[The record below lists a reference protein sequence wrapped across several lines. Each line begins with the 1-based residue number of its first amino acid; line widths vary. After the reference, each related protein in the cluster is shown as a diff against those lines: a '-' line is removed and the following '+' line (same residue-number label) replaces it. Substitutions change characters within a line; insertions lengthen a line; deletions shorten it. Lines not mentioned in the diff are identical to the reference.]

1 MTDTRAGQRY
11 DAFRIAMMVVGAA
24 VLLLLLWQTRILVL
38 TVFLGILF
46 ALAVSA
52 GADRLAQWRV
62 PRGIA
67 APLIVFAFVGLVAG
81 FGSWIGPTVRK
92 QTVEL
97 RTKLPEALGKLE
109 QWVGS
114 RGGGVIATI
123 TGLGDT
129 TAPAQPDSIVNPA
142 DSSTRTG
149 IAADSTS
156 STGTGAAAGA
166 VTDSTKG
173 AVVVPATKKSTATPL
188 RDRLLAQIG
197 GFGRQFLHVLGSTL
211 AVLAGIVLVIFLS
224 IYFAIDPSVY
234 RRGLLHLVPPGS
246 REQTEEV
253 LTAIAVTLRKWLVTQ
268 LIAMV
273 VIGTVTTIV
282 LMALKV
288 RAAVPLGI
296 LAGLLEF
303 VPTLGPVLS
312 AVPAIAMGFVDS
324 PQKALAVGIAYIGIQ
339 FVENH
344 LLIPILMKQGL
355 NLPPAL
361 TIIMQSLMALVF
373 GVMGLLVAVPM
384 LAAIMIAA
392 QILTSHQDPQR
403 AMPATKA

>member
-24 VLLLLLWQTRILVL
+24 VVLLLLWQTRILVL

-52 GADRLAQWRV
+52 GADRLARWKV

-67 APLIVFAFVGLVAG
+67 APLIVFTFVGLVAG

-109 QWVGS
+109 QWVES

-129 TAPAQPDSIVNPA
+129 TAPAQGDSVVNAA
-142 DSSTRTG
+142 DSSATTG
-149 IAADSTS
+149 VAADSV
-156 STGTGAAAGA
+156 AKA
-166 VTDSTKG
+166 K
-173 AVVVPATKKSTATPL
+173 PATSPL
-188 RDRLLAQIG
+188 RDRLLSQLG
-197 GFGRQFLHVLGSTL
+197 GYGRQFLHVLGSTI

-246 REQTEEV
+246 RGKTEEV
-253 LTAIAVTLRKWLVTQ
+253 LTAIAFTLRKWLVTQ

-273 VIGTVTTIV
+273 AIGTVTTIV

-303 VPTLGPVLS
+303 VPTLGPLLS

-339 FVENH
+339 FLENH

-392 QILTSHQDPQR
+392 QILTNHEDGRR
-403 AMPATKA
+403 AIPATKA

>member
-1 MTDTRAGQRY
+1 MTDTRTGQRY

-52 GADRLAQWRV
+52 GADRLARWRV

-67 APLIVFAFVGLVAG
+67 APLIVFTFVGLVAA

-129 TAPAQPDSIVNPA
+129 TAPAQGDSVVNAA
-142 DSSTRTG
+142 DSSGRTG
-149 IAADSTS
+149 IAADSS
-156 STGTGAAAGA
+156 AKA
-166 VTDSTKG
+166 K
-173 AVVVPATKKSTATPL
+173 PTATPL

-197 GFGRQFLHVLGSTL
+197 GFGRQFLHVLGSTV

-246 REQTEEV
+246 RAQTEEV

-339 FVENH
+339 FLENH

-392 QILTSHQDPQR
+392 QVLTNHEDAQR
-403 AMPATKA
+403 AIPATKA

>member
-1 MTDTRAGQRY
+1 MTDTRGGQRY

-52 GADRLAQWRV
+52 GADRLARWRV

-67 APLIVFAFVGLVAG
+67 APLIVFTFVGLVAA
-81 FGSWIGPTVRK
+81 FGTWIGPTVRK

-129 TAPAQPDSIVNPA
+129 TVPAQGDSAVSPA
-142 DSSTRTG
+142 DSSARTG
-149 IAADSTS
+149 IAADSS
-156 STGTGAAAGA
+156 AKA
-166 VTDSTKG
+166 K
-173 AVVVPATKKSTATPL
+173 PTASPL

-197 GFGRQFLHVLGSTL
+197 GFGRQFLHVLGSTV

-246 REQTEEV
+246 RAQTEEI
-253 LTAIAVTLRKWLVTQ
+253 LTGIAVTLRKWLVTQ

-339 FVENH
+339 FLENH
-344 LLIPILMKQGL
+344 LLIPLLMKQGL

-361 TIIMQSLMALVF
+361 TIIMQALMALVF

-392 QILTSHQDPQR
+392 QILTNHEDAQR
-403 AMPATKA
+403 AIPTTKA